1 MVLVPATAR
10 GDFGTTS
17 THLLSSN
24 RMAETAVEGV
34 VDPSCEAF
42 GHENLYVC
50 DASVLPFSLAVNPA
64 LTIGAIAER
73 AAHAMIAR
81 G

>member
-1 MVLVPATAR
+1 
-10 GDFGTTS
+10 
-17 THLLSSN
+17 
-24 RMAETAVEGV
+24 MAETAVEGV
-34 VDPSCEAF
+34 VDPSCQVF

-73 AAHAMIAR
+73 TAQHMIAR